1 MGEQHVFED
10 VSTTMRAIR
19 PGPGTGRLAGD
30 LEQEDDHEENP
41 YIATMIAAIPEL
53 RVVAM
58 SLARNRDQADDL
70 VQDTLLRALEHIDS
84 FKPGSM
90 VGWLITILRNSF
102 FSECRRRRREVPDVD
117 GRIAEALEMRPE
129 QGIRLELGQVME
141 AVGGLSATHRSAIS
155 LVALSGNSY
164 VEAAKA
170 SGCAVG
176 TMKSR
181 TYRART
187 RLFESLNH
195 RCDRRS
201 SDKQS
206 SYP

>member
-1 MGEQHVFED
+1 MPGVRRYFPLPLATSCAKR
-10 VSTTMRAIR
+10 VGSSAASGPSWATRR
-19 PGPGTGRLAGD
+19 PGPC
-30 LEQEDDHEENP
+30 
-41 YIATMIAAIPEL
+41 L
-53 RVVAM
+53 RPRMRSA
-58 SLARNRDQADDL
+58 
-70 VQDTLLRALEHIDS
+70 
-84 FKPGSM
+84 
-90 VGWLITILRNSF
+90 RNSF

-141 AVGGLSATHRSAIS
+141 AVGGLSPTHRSAIS